1 MKKEL
6 NKMKNEITYNQLENI
21 LSNTLNKLADE
32 DKRYLDKINTEKRR
46 LEKKPKKKL
55 TQLQK
60 VINWYNENNNV
71 STHYKIIA
79 NELDILVP
87 NVRRVLGQ
95 GTLKDIFTR
104 TNKGTY
110 RLNK

>member
-1 MKKEL
+1 
-6 NKMKNEITYNQLENI
+6 MKNEITYNQ
-21 LSNTLNKLADE
+21 LADE

-71 STHYKIIA
+71 STHYNIIA
-79 NELDILVP
+79 DELDIFVP

-95 GTLKDIFTR
+95 GTLKDIFIR
-104 TNKGTY
+104 SNKGTY
-110 RLNK
+110 KLNK